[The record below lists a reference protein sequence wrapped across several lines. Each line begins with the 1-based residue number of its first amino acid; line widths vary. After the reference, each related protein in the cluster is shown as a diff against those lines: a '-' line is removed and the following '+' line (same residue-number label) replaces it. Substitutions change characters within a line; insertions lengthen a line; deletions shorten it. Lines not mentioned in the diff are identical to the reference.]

1 MLTKWA
7 CSSLL
12 GMSCFL
18 KTGVTKAFFQF
29 SGTDPW
35 LRDARY
41 INVNIGVKSF
51 TNCFRNLEGSLSGPA
66 ALFGCRL
73 DSSHDT
79 PSWVTLMGGESG
91 YELQFMVGIWL
102 VSSFVNTDVK

>member
-1 MLTKWA
+1 M
-7 CSSLL
+7 
-12 GMSCFL
+12 FF
-18 KTGVTKAFFQF
+18 KTGVTKAFFQS

-35 LRDARY
+35 SRDARY
-41 INVNIGVKSF
+41 INAF
-51 TNCFRNLEGSLSGPA
+51 ANCFRNLEGSLSGPA

-79 PSWVTLMGGESG
+79 PSWVTLIRGESG